1 MRRRFVAPSAPC
13 RTRRQRGA
21 VLVESALV
29 LITLLCMMIFIMDMG
44 RLLMMQQFCVERAR
58 AAVRSAVVNNW
69 DSAKTA
75 NFACYNS
82 IAAPGGNTSTPGL
95 LGLLPSQVTFQSLG
109 TAGASDHRFQVTIQG
124 VPMYTWIPYMA
135 GKYTAAPAI
144 ATLPAQ
150 SLGAT
155 N

>member
-1 MRRRFVAPSAPC
+1 MRRGITATRTHC

-21 VLVESALV
+21 VFVEAALV
-29 LITLLCMMIFIMDMG
+29 LTTLLCMMIFIMDMG

-75 NFACYNS
+75 NFACYNTTT
-82 IAAPGGNTSTPGL
+82 APGGNTSTPGL
-95 LGLLPSQVTFQSLG
+95 LGLLPSQVTYQTLG
-109 TAGASDHRFQVTIQG
+109 TAGASNYRLQVTIKG
-124 VPMYTWIPYMA
+124 VPMFTWIPYIA

>member
-1 MRRRFVAPSAPC
+1 MRRYTAASSSP
-13 RTRRQRGA
+13 RTSRQCGA

-29 LITLLCMMIFIMDMG
+29 LTTLLCMMIFIMDMG

-69 DSAKTA
+69 DSVKTA

-82 IAAPGGNTSTPGL
+82 IAAPGGNTSIPGL
-95 LGLLPSQVTFQSLG
+95 LGLLPSQVTYQALG
-109 TAGASDHRFQVTIQG
+109 TAGASDYRLQVTIQG